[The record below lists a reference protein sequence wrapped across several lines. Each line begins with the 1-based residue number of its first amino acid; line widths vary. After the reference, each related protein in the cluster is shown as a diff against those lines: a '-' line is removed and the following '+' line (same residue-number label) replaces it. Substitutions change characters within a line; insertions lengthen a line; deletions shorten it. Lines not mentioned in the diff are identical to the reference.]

1 MLLWPCTL
9 FSLGSFSPCFRR
21 VNGLWRVR
29 QRWLTPAAPVAGGC
43 SLLSGNDALFPIS
56 CPKCCS
62 LCRPPSVPAH
72 AQTLIPGLAL
82 CSKREFWGR
91 ERAGNSGFGWQDLC
105 LALESSGK
113 CQQAGFGGAAPGLG
127 SLLVPFVVMVLP
139 WGSRGTLLW
148 RWETDPAAFAAE
160 NFPASSQGTLL
171 EQNQGIQPGVIRRRI
186 QILPNTWIGSLLSS
200 VDSQLGCRGA
210 MAL

>member
-1 MLLWPCTL
+1 M
-9 FSLGSFSPCFRR
+9 
-21 VNGLWRVR
+21 WRVR

-72 AQTLIPGLAL
+72 TQTLISGLAL
-82 CSKREFWGR
+82 CSRREFWGR

-113 CQQAGFGGAAPGLG
+113 RQQAGFGGAAPGLG

-148 RWETDPAAFAAE
+148 RLETDPTAFAAE
-160 NFPASSQGTLL
+160 NFPGHLAGA
-171 EQNQGIQPGVIRRRI
+171 EPGDPTRSDTEEN
-186 QILPNTWIGSLLSS
+186 PNPAEHMDWVSVVLSGLS
-200 VDSQLGCRGA
+200 VGLQRSHGFVT
-210 MAL
+210 MS